1 MEWVSNGN
9 VEKWKAGL
17 DDAGVGPSDGGGGA
31 AAAGS
36 SPASDGSGGD
46 ALSAFLAK
54 HNFASLSEPLRKLG
68 AEVPADLLELEEDDV
83 ASLELKKLQL
93 KKWDRAIAS
102 LKSTATASARA
113 RTEL

>member
-1 MEWVSNGN
+1 MASQGAPAQPPTPPG
-9 VEKWKAGL
+9 AGT
-17 DDAGVGPSDGGGGA
+17 PKFE
-31 AAAGS
+31 
-36 SPASDGSGGD
+36 D

-54 HNFASLSEPLRKLG
+54 HSLAGLVERLRELG
-68 AEVPADLLELEEDDV
+68 AEVPTDLLELEEAHV
-83 ASLELKKLQL
+83 VSLKLKPLQL